1 MKRLKTKQIIT
12 YFVGML
18 ICRVSFAGCYPIIPA
33 YFAAVYLQDQG
44 RAAFTFF
51 LYLGMVLFL
60 PITQTAKY
68 AMAVLVTFVVIKMS
82 EWVNRHCKVTLAAG
96 TAGVATAV
104 LSVFGGVL
112 NWMNDRKPVSGI
124 LEGIFIFGLT
134 MVLHR
139 FFYFFSE
146 KRRKEWRRAA
156 DAARGRTA
164 ENLCGLISRAV
175 AGVLRDE
182 RGQKGFRRGGI
193 RKDER

>member
-68 AMAVLVTFVVIKMS
+68 AICSDKDVRVGEPALQS
-82 EWVNRHCKVTLAAG
+82 DAG
-96 TAGVATAV
+96 GGDCRSGNCGSLRIWRGV
-104 LSVFGGVL
+104 
-112 NWMNDRKPVSGI
+112 
-124 LEGIFIFGLT
+124 
-134 MVLHR
+134 
-139 FFYFFSE
+139 
-146 KRRKEWRRAA
+146 
-156 DAARGRTA
+156 
-164 ENLCGLISRAV
+164 
-175 AGVLRDE
+175 
-182 RGQKGFRRGGI
+182 
-193 RKDER
+193 

>member
-104 LSVFGGVL
+104 LSVFGGVF

-139 FFYFFSE
+139 FFSMV
-146 KRRKEWRRAA
+146 
-156 DAARGRTA
+156 
-164 ENLCGLISRAV
+164 I
-175 AGVLRDE
+175 
-182 RGQKGFRRGGI
+182 
-193 RKDER
+193 